1 MKNKKLKSA
10 KNPWFRLYHE
20 FATDLK
26 IQMLSEADQRRY
38 VMLLCL
44 RCSNG
49 DETLHDSQI
58 AFHLRISE
66 QDWETTKKRFID
78 LKLID
83 SCNKITNWEKR
94 QYLSDSSTARV
105 REYRERKKQECNVS
119 VTASNGCETVSVT
132 SPETETDT
140 EIIKT
145 LLSSDD
151 EVTPLS
157 PSRGGTTRGR
167 RSVDTVPYQEIVDQY
182 NRILSAPPYNRP
194 HCRLLDDKRKRL
206 IKRIWDMS
214 DKTKTL
220 EWWEAYWQACTGNSH
235 WMYGT
240 KHTGGTWAGANLDFL
255 LHQDR
260 FKAVVEG

>member
-1 MKNKKLKSA
+1 MKTLCIKPKGWGHFQHYKNRRPPWIKLHRTILDDYEYQCLQLASKALAPCLWLIASEHDEGLIVVDLPKLSWRLRVDENTLRQSIIELINKGFFEVASG
-10 KNPWFRLYHE
+10 
-20 FATDLK
+20 
-26 IQMLSEADQRRY
+26 
-38 VMLLCL
+38 LLAECL
-44 RCSNG
+44 QG
-49 DETLHDSQI
+49 AI
-58 AFHLRISE
+58 P
-66 QDWETTKKRFID
+66 
-78 LKLID
+78 
-83 SCNKITNWEKR
+83 EK
-94 QYLSDSSTARV
+94 
-105 REYRERKKQECNVS
+105 
-119 VTASNGCETVSVT
+119 
-132 SPETETDT
+132 ETET
-140 EIIKT
+140 EKT

-157 PSRGGTTRGR
+157 PSRGRTTRGR

-194 HCRLLDDKRKRL
+194 YCRLLDDKRKRL

>member
-1 MKNKKLKSA
+1 MHYYSFYLNDYKAATAHLTNGEDLAYRRVLDLYYELEGPIPLDTQRVSRRLRVSKN
-10 KNPWFRLYHE
+10 
-20 FATDLK
+20 DL
-26 IQMLSEADQRRY
+26 
-38 VMLLCL
+38 
-44 RCSNG
+44 
-49 DETLHDSQI
+49 
-58 AFHLRISE
+58 
-66 QDWETTKKRFID
+66 
-78 LKLID
+78 
-83 SCNKITNWEKR
+83 
-94 QYLSDSSTARV
+94 
-105 REYRERKKQECNVS
+105 
-119 VTASNGCETVSVT
+119 ETVLNDHFIKTENGWMNERCESELQKYRLRQNNSRNNGLKGGRKPSRNPVGT
-132 SPETETDT
+132 HQPPRGNPEEPRPNPQEPDKS
-140 EIIKT
+140 IINNQEDSFNT

-194 HCRLLDDKRKRL
+194 YCRLLDDKRKRL